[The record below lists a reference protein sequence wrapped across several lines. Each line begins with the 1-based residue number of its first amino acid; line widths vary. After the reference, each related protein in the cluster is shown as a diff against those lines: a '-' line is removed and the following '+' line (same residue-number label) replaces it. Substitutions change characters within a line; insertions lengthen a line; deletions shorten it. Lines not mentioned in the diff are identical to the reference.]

1 LLRCEIILVRVP
13 FKVLSFQTVSDAVG
27 IFKSHVFLL
36 VFGIILTESEGLSH
50 DRHDLLSLIIE
61 NLWMMVPRIL
71 VLLVSIGTALWVFLI
86 VRQVIVDRNL
96 DVIEDRICL

>member
-1 LLRCEIILVRVP
+1 
-13 FKVLSFQTVSDAVG
+13 
-27 IFKSHVFLL
+27 
-36 VFGIILTESEGLSH
+36 LTESEGLSH

-61 NLWMMVPRIL
+61 NLWMIVPRIL

-96 DVIEDRICL
+96 DVIEDRICLQHLRSSDPEHGSMLILIRSQSLKR